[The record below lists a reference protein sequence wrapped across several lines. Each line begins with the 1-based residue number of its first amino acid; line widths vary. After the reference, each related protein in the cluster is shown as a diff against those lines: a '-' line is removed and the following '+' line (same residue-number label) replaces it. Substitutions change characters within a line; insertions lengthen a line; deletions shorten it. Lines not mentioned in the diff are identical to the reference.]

1 MDRTNAELARRW
13 LLVITWAGVIFFLSS
28 RPGDEFPDLGLLSKL
43 ASMVAHFAVYAVL
56 MLFLQ
61 RALRHSDAV
70 SPGRALAVGLALVA
84 AYAVSDE
91 YHQSFVPGRQPD
103 PLDWLADMAG
113 ALATWLALPVDWLGG
128 Q

>member
-1 MDRTNAELARRW
+1 M
-13 LLVITWAGVIFFLSS
+13 VILWAGVIFFLSS
-28 RPGDEFPDLGLLSKL
+28 LPDDELPDLGLLSTL
-43 ASMVAHFAVYAVL
+43 ASMAAHFVVYAVL
-56 MLFLQ
+56 MALVQ
-61 RALRHSDAV
+61 RALRHDGTM

-84 AYAVSDE
+84 AYAISDE

-113 ALATWLALPVDWLGG
+113 ALAICLALPVDWLGG